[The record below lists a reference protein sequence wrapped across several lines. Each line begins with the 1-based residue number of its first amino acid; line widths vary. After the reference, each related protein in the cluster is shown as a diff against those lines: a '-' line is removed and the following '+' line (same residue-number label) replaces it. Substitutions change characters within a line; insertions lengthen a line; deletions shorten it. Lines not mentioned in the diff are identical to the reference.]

1 MIMLR
6 SRSLLVLCSVLGL
19 HAHALHAQAADYH
32 FVNGNLLTMES
43 SQPIRAELLISD
55 GVITAVGESLNTD
68 GAAVR
73 IDLEGGYLMPGL
85 SEMHA
90 HVPAG
95 QGETYR
101 DEVLFLFVA
110 NGVTTI
116 RGMLGHP
123 DHLPLRKALADN
135 QILGPRLITSGPSFN
150 GRSGSTAQRTERMVR
165 EQHAAGYDFLKI
177 HPGVPLAAY
186 DAMVA
191 VADELGMPFVG
202 HIPQEVGL
210 LHALASGQATIDHLD
225 GYVQALV
232 ANISSSDDGGL
243 FAVSLLPRVD
253 EKRIALVADATFAAQ
268 AWVVP
273 THTLLQNFAAAGNTQ
288 AVFERPQ
295 NLYLP
300 PGLLANYKAAL
311 NRRAAGVTDESASK
325 YLALRDRLVKQL
337 HDKGVGILLG
347 SDAPQIFNV
356 PGFSVHRELA
366 AMVAAGLTP
375 FEALQTGTTNPAT
388 YFDQEAVFG
397 KLIPGLSADLIWLA
411 RNPVEDID
419 NTREIRGVMVRG
431 RWLDRQEIDEGLAAI
446 RSRHGN

>member
-1 MIMLR
+1 
-6 SRSLLVLCSVLGL
+6 VLCSVPGL
-19 HAHALHAQAADYH
+19 YAQQLHAQTPDYH
-32 FVNGNLLTMES
+32 FVNGNVLTMET
-43 SQPIRAELLISD
+43 SQPVRAELLISE
-55 GVITAVGESLNTD
+55 GVISAVGESLTPD
-68 GAAVR
+68 GGSIR

-95 QGETYR
+95 QSETYR

-123 DHLPLRKALADN
+123 DHLPLRDALADG
-135 QILGPRLITSGPSFN
+135 QLLGPRLITSGPSFN

-186 DAMVA
+186 DAMVT
-191 VADELGMPFVG
+191 VAGELGMPFVG

-210 LHALASGQATIDHLD
+210 LHALASGQATVDHLD

-253 EKRIALVADATFAAQ
+253 ESRIALVADATFAAQ

-273 THTLLQNFAAAGNTQ
+273 THTLLLNFAAVSNKQ
-288 AVFERPQ
+288 AVFDRPQ
-295 NLYLP
+295 NVYLP
-300 PGLLANYKAAL
+300 PSLLANYKSSL
-311 NRRAAGVTDESASK
+311 NGITAGVSAAAASD
-325 YLALRDRLVKQL
+325 YLALRDVLREVDFDGYAIVEQDMCPAPF
-337 HDKGVGILLG
+337 DKPLPI
-347 SDAPQIFNV
+347 AK
-356 PGFSVHRELA
+356 R
-366 AMVAAGLTP
+366 TR
-375 FEALQTGTTNPAT
+375 T
-388 YFDQEAVFG
+388 Y
-397 KLIPGLSADLIWLA
+397 L
-411 RNPVEDID
+411 
-419 NTREIRGVMVRG
+419 REIGIG
-431 RWLDRQEIDEGLAAI
+431 
-446 RSRHGN
+446 